1 MWPANL
7 EAHLKGDLHRKR
19 MQLPSFQRVPG
30 YQPPA
35 EKNMVRP
42 GIQGMLNWVAHL
54 RARHQAE
61 AHDLI
66 RREHASFVVTAEEKT
81 KMAALRV

>member
-7 EAHLKGDLHRKR
+7 ETHLEGDRHRKH

-35 EKNMVRP
+35 EKNMLQQ
-42 GIQGMLNWVAHL
+42 GIKGMLRKRKDPPTSSPAPIW
-54 RARHQAE
+54 RA
-61 AHDLI
+61 
-66 RREHASFVVTAEEKT
+66 HASFVVTPEEKT
-81 KMAALRV
+81 KVAALRV

>member
-35 EKNMVRP
+35 EKNMVQP
-42 GIQGMLNWVAHL
+42 GIQGML
-54 RARHQAE
+54 RKRK
-61 AHDLI
+61 DP
-66 RREHASFVVTAEEKT
+66 TALT
-81 KMAALRV
+81 AP